1 MFLNVSKITRY
12 CNSKTAGKLI
22 LFQLHVKLEHTGVVK
37 CCHVR
42 LVQITTSQHFM
53 AAQNVQSVKKEL
65 SQTHN
70 IHSAVSDSIYIKF
83 VIYNSPN
90 LNKNDHL

>member
-1 MFLNVSKITRY
+1 
-12 CNSKTAGKLI
+12 
-22 LFQLHVKLEHTGVVK
+22 
-37 CCHVR
+37 
-42 LVQITTSQHFM
+42 M

-65 SQTHN
+65 IQTHN

-90 LNKNDHL
+90 LNKNYRL